1 MYNTIK
7 LLRFPFSFFLLPVSL
22 FSFYYINPELNKNLL
37 LVIIIW
43 HVLVFPS
50 SNGYNSYNDNDD
62 GPIGGLEKPPKPTK
76 LLLHLTNWMDLIA
89 VLLSMFVNSKFSIF
103 VLVYILFSRLYSYR
117 KIRLKQY
124 PIIGFFVVFIFQGI
138 WIFFANILALSSYSL
153 IENQSVF
160 LSAIASSFFIATVYP
175 ITQIYQHSA
184 DKADGVKT
192 LSMLLGKKGT
202 FLFSG
207 LMFVSANTFV
217 FLSFNNLHQINNF
230 WLYNVIMFPVSCFFI
245 WWAISSYKNEKYVN
259 FKNTMIM
266 LVLSATLSNIYFT
279 LLLITK

>member
-1 MYNTIK
+1 
-7 LLRFPFSFFLLPVSL
+7 
-22 FSFYYINPELNKNLL
+22 
-37 LVIIIW
+37 
-43 HVLVFPS
+43 
-50 SNGYNSYNDNDD
+50 
-62 GPIGGLEKPPKPTK
+62 
-76 LLLHLTNWMDLIA
+76 
-89 VLLSMFVNSKFSIF
+89 
-103 VLVYILFSRLYSYR
+103 
-117 KIRLKQY
+117 
-124 PIIGFFVVFIFQGI
+124 VVFIFQGC
-138 WIFFANILALSSYSL
+138 WIFCANVIALSSVIL
-153 IENQSVF
+153 FQNHSVI
-160 LSAIASSFFIATVYP
+160 LSAIASSFLIAIVYP